1 LEAVLEYGEGSQL
14 ACAHVFN
21 PWFSALGTVSGGR
34 TLREVFGE
42 QALRLLAVE
51 TGLTSTPLMCRRV
64 SSLDRHTLFSCSD
77 AHSLQ
82 NLGRECTL
90 LEIEPSFNA
99 LMAAIKTGGNRKIL
113 GTLKFPVE
121 RTRYFRNRCG
131 ACKESFDGENCPVC
145 GRPLVKGSRDR
156 LQSVADRE
164 APLSEPDAPPFCEL
178 LPLGHLLADL
188 LRVGPDSKTVG
199 AFYLRMVQNLGHER
213 FILTE
218 ATQEDVSRVST
229 PQIARA
235 VVQQRTISPT
245 QRIFHEETLNPNET
259 QLSLGLD

>member
-1 LEAVLEYGEGSQL
+1 
-14 ACAHVFN
+14 
-21 PWFSALGTVSGGR
+21 VSGGR
-34 TLREVFGE
+34 TLQEVFGE
-42 QALRLLAVE
+42 QALHVLAVE

-90 LEIEPSFNA
+90 LEIEPSFSA
-99 LMAAIKTGGNRKIL
+99 LMAAVKSGGNRKIL

-131 ACKESFDGENCPVC
+131 TCKESFDGKNCPVC
-145 GRPLVKGSRDR
+145 GRPLVMGSRDR
-156 LQSVADRE
+156 MQSVADRE
-164 APLSEPDAPPFCEL
+164 IPLPEPEAPPFCEL
-178 LPLGHLLADL
+178 LPLAHLLADL
-188 LRVGPDSKTVG
+188 LQVGPDSKTVN

-218 ATQEDVSRVST
+218 ATQDDVSRVST

-235 VVQQRTISPT
+235 VVQQRTASPA
-245 QRIFHEETLNPNET
+245 QRFFRAESPQPSET